1 MSTESSSDIPVAC
14 QLSSPEQAARLDA
27 LRATIFA
34 ACTEV
39 EETDDGYAFAFN
51 GHVAPQIIDFIA
63 AERECCPF
71 LTFDLH
77 LPPASKPLY
86 LELSGDDEVKAFI
99 AETFM
104 ALVPMDSA

>member
-1 MSTESSSDIPVAC
+1 MSTESSSNIPVAC

-27 LRATIFA
+27 LRSTIFA

-39 EETDDGYAFAFN
+39 EETDDGYAFAFDN
-51 GHVAPQIIDFIA
+51 HVAPQIIDFVA

-77 LPPASKPLY
+77 LPPARPLY
-86 LELSGDDEVKAFI
+86 LELSGNDEVKRFV
-99 AETFM
+99 AETFL